1 MTIGQRVR
9 ERRVAHGLSQ
19 ENLAHAAGLSWG
31 AIQRLE
37 AGKIVDPHYSTL
49 EGIAHT
55 LGTTVAEL
63 VGEKEPVPLDKALD
77 QGPSEAGSTW
87 RGVQRILSMGVP
99 MGRGPNVTQQ
109 MLAELGID
117 ATDDEVTRRRIYTGL
132 AAERAGLLESTA
144 ELWDKLLDLVEHD
157 VDTLRQMEHVTIK
170 EIINHAIDEEEIKER
185 CAPEQRDQLER
196 AEQRLLE
203 ADRRVSQ
210 AIEAKLPSREIDA
223 WRAERQAKF
232 QHLGIANLA

>member
-1 MTIGQRVR
+1 MPTAPVI
-9 ERRVAHGLSQ
+9 EH
-19 ENLAHAAGLSWG
+19 LAEALDVTPG
-31 AIQRLE
+31 ALFE
-37 AGKIVDPHYSTL
+37 
-49 EGIAHT
+49 
-55 LGTTVAEL
+55 
-63 VGEKEPVPLDKALD
+63 EPVPLDKAPD

-87 RGVQRILSMGVP
+87 RGVQRFAGILSMGRP

-157 VDTLRQMEHVTIK
+157 VDTLRLIEHVTTK
-170 EIINHAIDEEEIKER
+170 EIINHAIDEEEIKEL

-196 AEQRLLE
+196 AEQRLVE
-203 ADRRVSQ
+203 ADRRVSR
-210 AIEAKLPSREIDA
+210 AIDAKLPSLEIDKRRA
-223 WRAERQAKF
+223 ARAERQAMF
-232 QHLGIANLA
+232 EHLGIPKLA